1 MLNADTEVDLL
12 NIQSVEKASPVREE
26 SEVNQ
31 LSYFNNTDFYRYIA
45 AIMTH
50 NKTKSTTTPHPPTPG
65 CEASRVHE
73 MPSRFL
79 LAFPINSLPL
89 LKNVFMP

>member
-12 NIQSVEKASPVREE
+12 DIQSVEKASPVREE

-31 LSYFNNTDFYRYIA
+31 LTYFNTDFYRYIA

-50 NKTKSTTTPHPPTPG
+50 DKTKSKENWMLTISG
-65 CEASRVHE
+65 IKKE
-73 MPSRFL
+73 
-79 LAFPINSLPL
+79 
-89 LKNVFMP
+89 K